1 MELNPNKTFELSKDM
16 NVTKEYRDYFF
27 KKELVK
33 TIYLLDE
40 LNEDK
45 YTKHILRHLANDNI
59 DNGSEVLAA
68 ELATNIDRFDFAIQI
83 AKIASYEK
91 DFTILII
98 IQ

>member
-1 MELNPNKTFELSKDM
+1 MELNPNKTFELTKDIEVSKD
-16 NVTKEYRDYFF
+16 YRDYFF

-59 DNGSEVLAA
+59 DNGSEILAA
-68 ELATNIDRFDFAIQI
+68 EIATNMSRYDFAKQI
-83 AKIASYEK
+83 SKILLPSAFDIASS
-91 DFTILII
+91 
-98 IQ
+98 